1 MLVTLG
7 LGLFAAG
14 VVAVSLESVGAAI
27 LLWAAA
33 VWLMA

>member
-1 MLVTLG
+1 MLVTIG
-7 LGLFAAG
+7 LWLFAAG
-14 VVAVSLESVGAAI
+14 TVAVSFESVGVAI